1 MTRHTRC
8 ASLGLTVGTR
18 LMARDTVAVD
28 TRARLATSWMFN
40 ACSLVRTVQTLMWTS
55 NLARLLYARLERSH
69 TGSGSVS
76 GLPTKRELHG
86 PEASSSRWGATVTV
100 YRASL
105 RGSGLQ
111 VKDSVAVG
119 DFAAGIRKAA

>member
-76 GLPTKRELHG
+76 GLPTIHQAKQNLLNECN
-86 PEASSSRWGATVTV
+86 PDFSQIDKSRP
-100 YRASL
+100 
-105 RGSGLQ
+105 
-111 VKDSVAVG
+111 KI
-119 DFAAGIRKAA
+119 AAGRGVRPY